1 MSFILNHFF
10 KTLSLLLHVSIAYRL
25 SSSGS
30 CDEAVRVIEL
40 WRGSIC
46 VEG

>member
-30 CDEAVRVIEL
+30 TYIIGPSYNHVLKI
-40 WRGSIC
+40 
-46 VEG
+46 